1 MYTNIYQEIF
11 AEEVKPYN
19 TYLLGQ
25 TQCIVGALSQ

>member
-19 TYLLGQ
+19 T
-25 TQCIVGALSQ
+25 